1 MHIDESYG
9 GVLMN
14 LVYALA
20 AYPTGMLSDQIG
32 RGGLLA
38 VGMVCLVVADIILAL
53 GMTITL
59 VMIGVI
65 FWGFHMALTQGL
77 FSSLVADTAPED
89 LRGTAFWRVQL
100 RRRHRHAR
108 RERPC
113 WGLWDAFSPAATFLA
128 GAAFAAVALISLV
141 LAEVWGGNTSLI
153 PGKDQTVA

>member
-1 MHIDESYG
+1 MA
-9 GVLMN
+9 LMN
-14 LVYALA
+14 VVYALA
-20 AYPTGMLSDQIG
+20 AYPTGMLVR

-89 LRGTAFWRVQL
+89 LRGTTFGVFNFAGGIAMLAASVL
-100 RRRHRHAR
+100 AGGCGTPLAR
-108 RERPC
+108 RQPSWPVRRLP
-113 WGLWDAFSPAATFLA
+113 WSR
-128 GAAFAAVALISLV
+128 
-141 LAEVWGGNTSLI
+141 
-153 PGKDQTVA
+153 